1 MTAPTMTRNGKPA
14 AKQGQA
20 PQLRR
25 PFVVGTRR
33 VDKSTYD
40 NAKTMTAGQQAMPQ
54 HELDANGF
62 LSGVYVLVETSA
74 ASSTGAGTLVAYTA
88 DGVFA
93 ALADIQ
99 LLDVNS
105 KPLIGATISGY
116 DLYIIN
122 KYGGYA
128 FSEDAKQSPSFLAVT
143 GSAAGP
149 PAAGNFGFI
158 LRLPVELVN
167 RNALGS
173 LINKNNVA
181 TYKINTILAGTGD
194 VYTVAPNTL
203 PSVRVRYQQFGWM
216 DPNAADMKGNPVEQN
231 PPGVNSVQYW
241 NKQTYPLNA
250 GALNQ
255 RISGVDSLVRN
266 FVFRLDAAT
275 GARLTGEN
283 DWPDPFTFLYE
294 TALPIQRIRA
304 IWRHMIQQDYGY
316 TATVE
321 TAGGRDNGIYVEPYN
336 KDFFLKPGAELTN
349 GYLPVSSATALA
361 ISGAIG
367 GTGAHTLT
375 LLVNKVVPANGNP
388 LALVGR

>member
-1 MTAPTMTRNGKPA
+1 MTAPAQTRKAPA
-14 AKQGQA
+14 PAKGNA
-20 PQLRR
+20 PPQMRR

-40 NAKTMTAGQQAMPQ
+40 NNKAMTGGQQGMPQ

-62 LSGVYVLVETSA
+62 LSGVYILVETSA
-74 ASSTGAGTLVAYTA
+74 ASSTGAGTTVTYTA
-88 DGVFA
+88 DAPFS
-93 ALADIQ
+93 ALGDVQ

-105 KPLIGATISGY
+105 KPIIGATINGY

-128 FSEDAKQSPSFLAVT
+128 FSEDAKQSPVFTQTSGT
-143 GSAAGP
+143 GT
-149 PAAGNFGFI
+149 AAGNFSFV
-158 LRLPVELVN
+158 LRLPVELVQ
-167 RNALGS
+167 RNALGA

-181 TYKINTILAGTGD
+181 TFKINCTLAGTGD
-194 VYTVAPNTL
+194 VYSIAPNTL
-203 PSVRVRYQQFGWM
+203 PTVRLRYQQFGWM
-216 DPNAADMKGNPVEQN
+216 DPNSADMKGNPTEQN

-241 NKQTYPLNA
+241 SKQTYALNA

-255 RISGVDSLVRN
+255 RLIGIDSMLRN
-266 FVFRLDAAT
+266 LVFRLDAAT

-304 IWRHMIQQDYGY
+304 IWRHMLQQDYGY
-316 TATVE
+316 VNAVE
-321 TAGGRDNGIYVEPYN
+321 TAGGRDNGIYVEPYC
-336 KDFFLKPGAELTN
+336 KDFFLKPGGELTN
-349 GYLPVSSATALA
+349 QYLPVSSATALA
-361 ISGAIG
+361 VSGSIG
-367 GTGAHTLT
+367 GAGAHTLT
-375 LLVNKVVPANGNP
+375 VLVNKVVPANGNP

>member
-1 MTAPTMTRNGKPA
+1 VTAPTMTRPGTPSK
-14 AKQGQA
+14 GQA
-20 PQLRR
+20 QTPQFRR

-40 NAKTMTAGQQAMPQ
+40 NSKIMTGAQQAMPQ

-62 LSGVYVLVETSA
+62 LSGVYVLVETSL
-74 ASSTGAGTLVAYTA
+74 ASSTGAGTSVA
-88 DGVFA
+88 FA
-93 ALADIQ
+93 ADSPLNSIADIQ

-105 KPLIGATISGY
+105 KPIIGASITGY

-128 FSEDAKQSPSFLAVT
+128 FSEDAKQSPVFFNTT
-143 GSAAGP
+143 GTGT
-149 PAAGNFGFI
+149 AAGNFAFI
-158 LRLPVELVN
+158 LRLPVELVQ

-181 TYKINTILAGTGD
+181 TYKINTIIAGSGD
-194 VYTVAPNTL
+194 VYTTAPTTL
-203 PSVRVRYQQFGWM
+203 PTVRIRYQQFGWM
-216 DPNAADMKGNPVEQN
+216 DPNSADMKGNPVEQN

-241 NKQTYPLNA
+241 QKQIYNVNA
-250 GALNQ
+250 GALNT
-255 RISGVDSLVRN
+255 RLIGIDSLVRN
-266 FVFRLDAAT
+266 LVFRMDAAT

-294 TALPIQRIRA
+294 TALPIQRLRPV
-304 IWRHMIQQDYGY
+304 WRHMIQQDYGY
-316 TATVE
+316 VNAIE
-321 TAGGRDNGIYVEPYN
+321 TAGGRDNGIYVEPFN

-349 GYLPVSSATALA
+349 QYLPVSSATALA
-361 ISGAIG
+361 MSGSVG
-367 GTGAHTLT
+367 GAGAHVITV
-375 LLVNKVVPANGNP
+375 LVNKVVPANGNP